1 MDPTI
6 WGPKLWFMIHTIAL
20 NYPDNPTYQDRRS
33 YEEFYNS
40 LKFVIPCEK
49 CRIHYTQRL
58 KRMPII
64 NHLDNSNTLFKYTVD
79 LHNQVNKSLNKKIY
93 SYQEVMEI
101 YKNHYNKS
109 SLSKKYFT
117 LKNVLLGVGSIFI
130 ISALVIYLKK
140 KYPRRLIK
148 C

>member
-1 MDPTI
+1 MDPNV

-40 LKFVIPCEK
+40 LKYVIPCEK

-64 NHLDNSNTLFKYTVD
+64 NHLDNSNTLFKYTID

-93 SYQEVMEI
+93 SYEEVMEI
-101 YKNHYNKS
+101 YKGHYNDT
-109 SLSKKYFT
+109 SLRKRYFT
-117 LKNVLLGVGSIFI
+117 LKNILLVLGVSFAIAGT
-130 ISALVIYLKK
+130 VIYIKK
-140 KYPRRLIK
+140 KYPKRLIK

>member
-40 LKFVIPCEK
+40 LKYVIPCEK

-93 SYQEVMEI
+93 SYQEVMKI
-101 YKNHYNKS
+101 YENHYNKS

-117 LKNVLLGVGSIFI
+117 LKNVLLGVSSIFI